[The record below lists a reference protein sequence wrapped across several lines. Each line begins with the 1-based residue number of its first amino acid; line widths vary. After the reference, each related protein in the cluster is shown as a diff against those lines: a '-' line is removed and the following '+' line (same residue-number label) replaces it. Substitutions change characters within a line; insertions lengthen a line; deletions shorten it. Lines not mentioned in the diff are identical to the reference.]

1 MSNLELIDN
10 LDQVLS
16 TLRHELGNHVNSLK
30 ITLDV
35 LEENYDFFDDV
46 KKKEYLKRGV
56 DLVSR
61 QERLVEA
68 MKSYSS
74 FNAKEQEEIPFHNFW
89 QHFLTAAAEK
99 LKEENITLIHNLE
112 ARPCLI
118 RANNMALHKVMMNLF
133 ENCIEAVEEVADPK
147 IELRA
152 SSNNDSVMIVI
163 KDNGSGIRQNDVPK
177 VFIPLYTTKKGK
189 MGMGLPVARKLL
201 LKMGGRIRVDKPLGG
216 GTEIT
221 LWLRTVGAS
230 EKESV
235 RYS

>member
-1 MSNLELIDN
+1 
-10 LDQVLS
+10 
-16 TLRHELGNHVNSLK
+16 LGNHVNSLK

-35 LEENYDFFDDV
+35 LEENYDFFDDM
-46 KKKEYLKRGV
+46 KKREYLKRGV

-74 FNAKEQEEIPFHNFW
+74 FNAKEQQEIPFHNFW
-89 QHFLTAAAEK
+89 QHFLTAATEK
-99 LKEENITLIHNLE
+99 LKNEKITLIHKLE
-112 ARPCLI
+112 AGPCLI

-133 ENCIEAVEEVADPK
+133 DNCIEAVEGVADPK

-152 SSNNDSVMIVI
+152 SSNDDTVMIVI
-163 KDNGSGIRQNDVPK
+163 KDNGSGISQDDVPK
-177 VFIPLYTTKKGK
+177 IFIPLYTTKKGK

-201 LKMGGRIRVDKPLGG
+201 LKMGGRIRVDRPLGV
-216 GTEIT
+216 GTEIKV
-221 LWLRTVGAS
+221 WLGTVDGS
-230 EKESV
+230 EKESI